1 MITKRRIRTA
11 ALTLAAAAAFTLA
24 GAGAAHAEPAIP
36 LTGGQE
42 VPKPN
47 AFGGHG
53 WFSYEI
59 DGTDFCYSLEVD
71 GLSTPT
77 VNAHVHVAP
86 RNVPGPVVIPL
97 SFVGATSFEVS
108 DCVTITAMLA
118 GAIEDNPG
126 AYYVNVH
133 TEMNGPGEIR
143 GQLK

>member
-1 MITKRRIRTA
+1 MITKKRARTA
-11 ALTLAAAAAFTLA
+11 ALTLAAIAALTLA

-42 VPKPN
+42 APKPN

-53 WFSYEI
+53 WFSYEV

-71 GLSTPT
+71 GLSTTT

-97 SFVGATSFEVS
+97 DFVAATSFEVS

-118 GAIEDNPG
+118 GAIEDHPG